1 MFVCSLRSIGSFAVF
16 AALALY
22 APTTHAE
29 HGEHVGVF
37 QGHQDVGTVL
47 HPGSAEFD
55 QEHFS
60 YTIAGSGENMW
71 FGEDDFQFAWR
82 KMSGDASLTASVT
95 FVGATGNNH
104 RKGVL
109 MIRKTLDGNSIASDL
124 AMRLEVPEIVVVDRL
139 QKLEERGALHL
150 IDQE

>member
-82 KMSGDASLTASVT
+82 KMSGFGFDGRPRAASEKILPP
-95 FVGATGNNH
+95 NNADNSNL
-104 RKGVL
+104 RSEIRSNSPAIAVAMQVL
-109 MIRKTLDGNSIASDL
+109 
-124 AMRLEVPEIVVVDRL
+124 
-139 QKLEERGALHL
+139 
-150 IDQE
+150 